1 MVAWKF
7 HRQDG
12 TSQDGVVPLGRYIDG
27 DAPVAEHNDD
37 HIASSLTS
45 VNVAALGHEAPNDN
59 KRRKTG
65 SQGAGHQLAIEDKRT
80 AEGVHTRNKKGLDLC
95 RGFQIGNCKSKGTDK
110 HICPSNPS
118 RRHQCEICLDNSH
131 GACDHG
137 APKADKKGK
146 KGGKDKGGKGA
157 KHGGNKRKWQGW

>member
-1 MVAWKF
+1 M
-7 HRQDG
+7 
-12 TSQDGVVPLGRYIDG
+12 TGVVPIGRYIDG
-27 DAPVAEHNDD
+27 DAPVAEHNEG
-37 HIASSLTS
+37 HIASFLTS
-45 VNVAALGHEAPNDN
+45 VSIAALGQNPNDGFKD
-59 KRRKTG
+59 KRKKNG
-65 SQGAGHQLAIEDKRT
+65 SKGAAGQLAIEDKRT
-80 AEGVHTRNKKGLDLC
+80 AEGVHTRNKKGLDLR

-157 KHGGNKRKWQGW
+157 KHGDGNNRKWQDW